1 MTIYKIWGHREK
13 LLFPIARTL
22 GATLAHRVARW
33 ITAMSTAAT
42 LMVWVLPSAPA
53 TQDIQETRHRI
64 SAVQDDQV
72 WIEGGLLDGLR
83 EGTEGSVF
91 YEILVLG
98 KKKRIV
104 PAQVQL
110 IRVEDGQSIG
120 RLIETTGIVNVGYHT
135 AFRPEPVHALLS
147 LFLARATRA
156 LEAREYRLAHRFYSR
171 ILEALPNDP
180 YATQMMQQTQVHL
193 EEEAALARERKNA
206 QYYKQVARSF
216 LDSSDS
222 DSVVLALRYLDKVIA
237 VLPGDAEAVR
247 MSREAQALLQDLG
260 GNRAESSRRTP
271 QIEIA
276 AGHETPDAS
285 PVGATL
291 PGRPA
296 DKQSVLREDR
306 TVGASVMD
314 LHTPADDTTT
324 SVMQRQ
330 AQTGTASSAGR
341 KAAEAHP
348 ETEFDHG
355 STTEVSAAAK
365 GESRETSPEGMVFI
379 EGGDTPIGTDLKSTP
394 FYNETPRQTM
404 WLDAFYIDR
413 DEVTN
418 EEYKKFCDDT
428 SRTPPSY
435 FVNGSYP
442 TGAARLPVVM
452 VSWVDADAYA
462 RWVGKRLPSEF
473 EWEKAASGTEG
484 RRWPWGSTWDP
495 TRPNT
500 RETGDR
506 VQKVGSHPGDTS
518 LHGLTDMAGNV
529 SEWTADS
536 YLPYPGNSHREE
548 EYGEKFRV
556 LRGGSVNVSKD
567 FARCQFRAR
576 LPEGFRSRDLGFRC
590 ALSAS
595 TGTTEAK
602 DLAK

>member
-1 MTIYKIWGHREK
+1 
-13 LLFPIARTL
+13 
-22 GATLAHRVARW
+22 
-33 ITAMSTAAT
+33 MSAAAT
-42 LMVWVLPSAPA
+42 LMAPVLPSAPA

-83 EGTEGSVF
+83 EGMEGSVF

-120 RLIETTGIVNVGYHT
+120 RLIETTGIANVGYHT
-135 AFRPEPVHALLS
+135 AFRPEPVHELLP

-156 LEAREYRLAHRFYSR
+156 LEAREYRLARRFYSR

-180 YATQMMQQTQVHL
+180 YATQMMQQTRVHL
-193 EEEAALARERKNA
+193 EEEAALARERRNA

-216 LDSSDS
+216 LASSNS
-222 DSVVLALRYLDKVIA
+222 DSVVLALQYLDKVIA
-237 VLPGDAEAVR
+237 VLPEDAEAIR
-247 MSREAQALLQDLG
+247 MSQEAQALLRDLG
-260 GNRAESSRRTP
+260 GNTAESSPGNP
-271 QIEIA
+271 QIEIT

-285 PVGATL
+285 TMGAAL
-291 PGRPA
+291 PGHPP
-296 DKQSVLREDR
+296 DKQSVPRGEQTL
-306 TVGASVMD
+306 GASILGV
-314 LHTPADDTTT
+314 HTPADDKTT

-330 AQTGTASSAGR
+330 AHTGTAQPAGR
-341 KAAEAHP
+341 QAAETP
-348 ETEFDHG
+348 SETEFDQG
-355 STTEVSAAAK
+355 LTTEVSAAAK
-365 GESRETSPEGMVFI
+365 EGSRETSPEGMVFI
-379 EGGDTPIGTDLKSTP
+379 DAGDTPIGTDLKSTP

-413 DEVTN
+413 NEVTN

-428 SRTPPSY
+428 RRTQPSY
-435 FVNGSYP
+435 FVTGSYP
-442 TGAARLPVVM
+442 AGAAKLPVVM
-452 VSWVDADAYA
+452 VSWVDAVAYA

-484 RRWPWGSTWDP
+484 RRWPWGSTWNP

-506 VQKVGSHPGDTS
+506 VREVGSRPGDTS
-518 LHGLTDMAGNV
+518 LYGLTDMAGNV

-536 YLPYPGNSHREE
+536 YLPYPGNSHHEE

-556 LRGGSVNVSKD
+556 LRGGSVNVSKE

-590 ALSAS
+590 ALSAT

-602 DLAK
+602 DLAKYP